1 MPIFS
6 TMSTISDSVLG
17 MGGSEPGGSVRQ
29 PMEEREVVPFGDSSL
44 RKKVPREVS
53 DNGSSSFERLMNF
66 KNMGEGSSEL
76 CAGIES
82 PTTPTED
89 QPSLVTIIMPSPPG
103 ESSDH

>member
-66 KNMGEGSSEL
+66 KHTLVN
-76 CAGIES
+76 IEI
-82 PTTPTED
+82 
-89 QPSLVTIIMPSPPG
+89 VGTINGKTHKRVLIFSTG
-103 ESSDH
+103 H